1 MNITQFECEGI
12 MSLEE
17 SSSLANCTQA
27 SKSSCIWKNVV
38 QMSLPCDE
46 HSREG
51 PSRMINVYL
60 LERMATSHTLS
71 FIIDWEVS
79 ISV

>member
-12 MSLEE
+12 TSLEE
-17 SSSLANCTQA
+17 SSSPANCTQA

-38 QMSLPCDE
+38 RTSLCDE

-51 PSRMINVYL
+51 TSRIINAYL
-60 LERMATSHTLS
+60 LERMATSRTPW

>member
-1 MNITQFECEGI
+1 MNVTQFECEGI
-12 MSLEE
+12 TSLEE
-17 SSSLANCTQA
+17 SSSPANCTQA
-27 SKSSCIWKNVV
+27 SKFSCVWKNVV
-38 QMSLPCDE
+38 RKSLCDE

-51 PSRMINVYL
+51 TSRMIDAYL
-60 LERMATSHTLS
+60 LRRMAASRTLS